1 MTQTDVVIIGGGQA
15 GLAMSW
21 HLGAR
26 GIEHVVLER
35 GRVGERWRSERWD
48 SLHLLTPRW
57 QSRLPG
63 WAYRGPDPDGFMTR
77 AEVTHYLEAY
87 ARSFSAPVRIGVTV
101 TAVERARPGFRVET
115 TAGVWRARCVVI
127 ATGHCDRASVP
138 SIATTLAPD
147 VTQIVPTSYRNPA
160 SVPEGGVLVVGASS
174 SGIQLASEIARSHRP
189 VTLAVGAHTR
199 LPRQYRGLDI
209 MAWLDAMGVLS
220 ETTAEVK
227 DIAASREE
235 PSLQLIGDDG
245 HHSLDLG
252 VLQAEGVRVVGRVVA
267 IDQRRVSLASDL
279 AASVDHAEGKMHHI
293 LDRIDRFIEAK
304 GLAAIFPDSSRP
316 PRVSVPA
323 APSTID
329 LAHAGIRSVLW
340 ATGYRREYPWLRVP
354 VLDERGELRHEG
366 GITPEPGLYVIGL
379 YFMRRRNSSFLD
391 GVGADAAD
399 LAHEIEHGLARRRRS
414 AA

>member
-1 MTQTDVVIIGGGQA
+1 MTHTDVVIIGGGQA

-21 HLGAR
+21 HLVAR

-35 GRVGERWRSERWD
+35 GRVGERWQSERWD

-63 WAYRGPDPDGFMTR
+63 WAYRGLDPDGFMTR
-77 AEVTHYLEAY
+77 SEVTHYLEAY
-87 ARSFSAPVRIGVTV
+87 ARSFSAPVRTDVAV

-115 TAGVWRARCVVI
+115 TAGEWRAPCVVI

-138 SIATTLAPD
+138 SVAATLAPD
-147 VTQIVPTSYRNPA
+147 IAQVVPTGYRNPGRL
-160 SVPEGGVLVVGASS
+160 PEGGVLVVGASS
-174 SGIQLASEIARSHRP
+174 TGIQLASEIARSGRA
-189 VTLAVGAHTR
+189 VTLAAGGHTR

-220 ETTAEVK
+220 ETTAEVR

-252 VLQAEGVRVVGRVVA
+252 VLQMEGVRVVGRVVA

-279 AASVDHAEGKMHHI
+279 AVSVDHAEGKMHHV
-293 LDRIDRFIEAK
+293 LDRIDGFIEAK
-304 GLAAIFPDSSRP
+304 GLAAIFPERGRP
-316 PRVSVPA
+316 PRVSVPE
-323 APSTID
+323 APALID
-329 LAHAGIRSVLW
+329 LARAGIRSVLW
-340 ATGYRREYPWLRVP
+340 ATGYRRQYPWLQVP
-354 VLDERGELRHEG
+354 VLDERGELHHDG
-366 GITPEPGLYVIGL
+366 GTTPEPGLYALGL

-399 LAHEIEHGLARRRRS
+399 LAHEIEQRLARRGR
-414 AA
+414 AAA